1 MKIKDT
7 LTYTD
12 LGGRRHLRRYVV
24 VSIVIFVFILGAYSL
39 ALWQGAKTRAEI
51 LGTPLPLSNVFP
63 SEPTETNTPL
73 PTLTHT
79 PAPTNTPTPETCPSD
94 PEAWTLVDALD
105 DYNLKRIK
113 PACVYEGLERT
124 AAWHLLSYMGYT
136 EPEAAEMMGFEE
148 IPDWVLFLDDRTTKS
163 VIGMTNTGDPM
174 EMVLRRRSYHPE
186 YRNWNIQESPSI
198 SANMT
203 YALNGCYRTQT
214 VSGDRIEDWGM
225 GFPVVCVLSFD
236 QGPGWLVHELD
247 DHRFVQDLGW
257 ERIFVQ
263 FGYYDVRNQWVYM
276 GYHPDSSIMQGHDAY
291 ETVKERAQKDQEF
304 IAEAHGLVPW
314 DAAWLEAAYG
324 FTMYPLPDEWQS
336 YTNEAE
342 IDFFVEAFD
351 TYHKEHLEEEYE

>member
-12 LGGRRHLRRYVV
+12 LGGRRHLRRYIV
-24 VSIVIFVFILGAYSL
+24 VSIIILAFILGAYGL
-39 ALWQGAKTRAEI
+39 AHLQRAKTRAEI
-51 LGTPLPLSNVFP
+51 LGTPLPLSNVLP
-63 SEPTETNTPL
+63 SKPTETNTPL

-79 PAPTNTPTPETCPSD
+79 PAPTNTPTPEPCPENPD
-94 PEAWTLVDALD
+94 EWTLVDALD
-105 DYNLKRIK
+105 DYNLKRIE
-113 PACVYEGLERT
+113 PACVYKELERT
-124 AAWHLLSYMGYT
+124 VAWHLLSYMGYT
-136 EPEAAEMMGFEE
+136 EPEAADMMGFEE
-148 IPDWVLFLDDRTTKS
+148 IPDWVLFLDDRITKS
-163 VIGMTNTGDPM
+163 VIGMTNTGGPM
-174 EMVLRRRSYHPE
+174 EMVLRQRSYHPG

-214 VSGDRIEDWGM
+214 VSGDQIDDWGM
-225 GFPVVCVLSFD
+225 EFPVVCVLSFD
-236 QGPGWLVHELD
+236 EGEGMLVHELGE
-247 DHRFVQDLGW
+247 HQFVQSRAWG
-257 ERIFVQ
+257 RIFVQ
-263 FGYYDVRNQWVYM
+263 FGYSDVMNQWVYM
-276 GYHPDSSIMQGHDAY
+276 GYHPDSSIMQGHDVY

-342 IDFFVEAFD
+342 IDFFVETFD
-351 TYHKEHLEEEYE
+351 TYYKEHLEEEYE

>member
-163 VIGMTNTGDPM
+163 VIGMTNTGDLM

-291 ETVKERAQKDQEF
+291 ETVKERAQEERAF
-304 IAEAHGLVPW
+304 IADAHGLVPW

-324 FTMYPLPDEWQS
+324 FTMVPLPEEWQS
-336 YTNEAE
+336 YTNEIE
-342 IDFFVEAFD
+342 IDFFVETFD
-351 TYHKEHLEEEYE
+351 TYHKEHLEEEY